1 MILPVCSIQVRKSFF
16 AELGIYNNETFIQQ
30 VYYDFI
36 LGKANQSY
44 EKENYQVNG
53 IINTALIDSAT

>member
-1 MILPVCSIQVRKSFF
+1 MQKTALFSFPDVQVRKSFF

-44 EKENYQVNG
+44 EKENYQVRR
-53 IINTALIDSAT
+53 AHS

>member
-1 MILPVCSIQVRKSFF
+1 MSMYEQVRKSFF

-44 EKENYQVNG
+44 EKENFQVLST
-53 IINTALIDSAT
+53 IFCFL